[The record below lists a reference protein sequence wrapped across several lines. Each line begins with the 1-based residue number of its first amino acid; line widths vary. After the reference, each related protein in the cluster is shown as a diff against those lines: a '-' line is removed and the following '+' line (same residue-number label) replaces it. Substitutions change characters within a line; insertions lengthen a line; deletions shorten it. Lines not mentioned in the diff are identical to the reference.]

1 VNLSDRVRAN
11 VLHFME
17 AKGWTYA
24 DLGRELDPPANRR
37 YVWHMLADR
46 SKHGKGF
53 SASRID
59 EFALAFGV
67 DVGLLCREPSEFRPT
82 EEER

>member
-1 VNLSDRVRAN
+1 MNLSDRVRAN
-11 VLHFME
+11 VLHLME

-24 DLGRELDPPANRR
+24 DFGREMSPPLDRR
-37 YVWHMLADR
+37 YVRHMLADR

-59 EFALAFGV
+59 GFAAAFGL
-67 DVGLLCREPSEFRPT
+67 DVAELCKIPPGFRAT
-82 EEER
+82 EERD

>member
-11 VLHFME
+11 VLYFLE

-24 DLGRELDPPANRR
+24 DLGREFDPPVDRR
-37 YVWHMLADR
+37 YVRHMLADKT
-46 SKHGKGF
+46 KHRKGF

-59 EFALAFGV
+59 GFAAAFGV
-67 DVGLLCREPSEFRPT
+67 DVSELCKEARAK
-82 EEER
+82 